1 MYVKYL
7 IVILSAVLIFGGL
20 YFKFLYDVPDGQD
33 LTNTWVSWSL
43 VALGIGG
50 IMVGL
55 LWKKHDP
62 LAAVIENRDDTKD
75 EENDNS
81 DFKWEVPQME
91 SKSAKKKNDSVNIIS
106 TSNLTKRY
114 GNFVAVVSL
123 NLHVKAGDIFG
134 FLGPNGAGKT
144 TTIRMLCGLLQP
156 TSGKAEVASFDI
168 IKENTK
174 IRNLI
179 GLVPESLGFYN
190 WMNPTEYL
198 LYFATLYKIEPE
210 TAKKRTGELLKKVGL
225 AGSSHIPI
233 GYFSRG
239 MKQRLGVARALIN
252 EPQIIFLDEP
262 TLGLDPKGQK
272 EIRRLLLEI
281 NHKNGATIFLSSH
294 ELGEVSSLCNR
305 IAILNRGKLVA
316 QGTLEELKKL
326 VEDKEKSDRLLIRVL
341 NSETARES
349 LTRLPFK
356 MKANVEHDIINI
368 ILSDSSYGL
377 NHIIDAIEEAGL
389 QIHEIK
395 RMEMS
400 LEEVYFKI
408 TEQQEIGGKER
419 AYV

>member
-1 MYVKYL
+1 MDVKYP

-20 YFKFLYDVPDGQD
+20 YFKFLYDVPDGQE
-33 LTNTWVSWSL
+33 LTNMWVSWSL

-50 IMVGL
+50 TIVGL

-62 LAAVIENRDDTKD
+62 LAAVIENRDDPKD

-81 DFKWEVPQME
+81 DFKWEVPQIR
-91 SKSAKKKNDSVNIIS
+91 SASAKDKIDSVDIIS

-114 GNFVAVVSL
+114 GNFVAVDSL
-123 NLHVKAGDIFG
+123 NLNVKTGDIFG

-144 TTIRMLCGLLQP
+144 TTIRMLCGLLLP
-156 TSGKAEVASFDI
+156 TSGMAEVAGFDI

-190 WMNPTEYL
+190 WMDPTEYL

-210 TAKKRTGELLKKVGL
+210 TAKKRTKELLKKVGL

-281 NHKNGATIFLSSH
+281 NRKNGATIFLSSH

-316 QGTLEELKKL
+316 QGMFEELKKFAD
-326 VEDKEKSDRLLIRVL
+326 DKEKSDRLLIRVL
-341 NSETARES
+341 NSETAQES

-356 MKANVEHDIINI
+356 MKLNVEHDLINI
-368 ILSDSSYGL
+368 TLSDGSYNL
-377 NHIIDAIEEAGL
+377 NHIIDAFKEAGL

-400 LEEVYFKI
+400 LEEIYFKI
-408 TEQQEIGGKER
+408 TERQEIGGKER